1 MQTGNQIFC
10 KINVVSHFF
19 FQLFFFSTEG
29 MNSRGHKPRSQ
40 RRHTCLWKQK
50 LCHHYLDLN
59 ANKSC
64 LKSIPN
70 SHFFLFFSFLF
81 LFFTYLELKWQAQS
95 YTLVGPWKSLPNSR
109 PKNVQN
115 LYPFSNQNGAKT
127 LPDGAAHTYIALCY
141 KGVPPSPRGFKLL
154 KATRKGFEVTPG
166 HQTRDL
172 SHRRH
177 QGPRNNQLYQILAP

>member
-1 MQTGNQIFC
+1 MFV
-10 KINVVSHFF
+10 K
-19 FQLFFFSTEG
+19 TEI
-29 MNSRGHKPRSQ
+29 MSSLLRFERQ
-40 RRHTCLWKQK
+40 QK
-50 LCHHYLDLN
+50 L
-59 ANKSC
+59 
-64 LKSIPN
+64 LKIHSK
-70 SHFFLFFSFLF
+70 FAFFSFLF
-81 LFFTYLELKWQAQS
+81 FFVFVFYLFGIKMTSTIIHSRRFLEKPTQFQ
-95 YTLVGPWKSLPNSR
+95 T
-109 PKNVQN
+109 KNVQN

>member
-1 MQTGNQIFC
+1 MLCRIFFS
-10 KINVVSHFF
+10 SH
-19 FQLFFFSTEG
+19 FFFSTEG

-40 RRHTCLWKQK
+40 RWHTCLWKQK

-127 LPDGAAHTYIALCY
+127 LPDGAAHTYIAYSLREY
-141 KGVPPSPRGFKLL
+141 PPPPGDLNYLKLHGKDLKSHLVIKPGTSHTEDTKGHAITNCTKSLLL
-154 KATRKGFEVTPG
+154 KKGKT
-166 HQTRDL
+166 
-172 SHRRH
+172 
-177 QGPRNNQLYQILAP
+177 

>member
-70 SHFFLFFSFLF
+70 SHIFSFLF
-81 LFFTYLELKWQAQS
+81 FFVFFFYLFGIKMTSTIIHSRRFLEKPTQFQ
-95 YTLVGPWKSLPNSR
+95 T
-109 PKNVQN
+109 KNVQN

-141 KGVPPSPRGFKLL
+141 KGVPPSSRG
-154 KATRKGFEVTPG
+154 V
-166 HQTRDL
+166 
-172 SHRRH
+172 
-177 QGPRNNQLYQILAP
+177 

>member
-1 MQTGNQIFC
+1 MFV
-10 KINVVSHFF
+10 K
-19 FQLFFFSTEG
+19 TEI
-29 MNSRGHKPRSQ
+29 MSSLLRFERQ
-40 RRHTCLWKQK
+40 QK
-50 LCHHYLDLN
+50 L
-59 ANKSC
+59 
-64 LKSIPN
+64 LKIHSEFA
-70 SHFFLFFSFLF
+70 FFLFFSFLF

-141 KGVPPSPRGFKLL
+141 KRVPPSSRGFKLL

-177 QGPRNNQLYQILAP
+177 QRPRNNQLYQILAP